1 MPGFPRTSPCLAP
14 RSHKSSHQPFLCLLF
29 IPLFLPL
36 LIQPSCCPGVLMRSY
51 SNHNSCAH
59 RHTHSHTH
67 SHRAAAKLAF
77 LTLSQPSSPLRP
89 PHSGLADTCYGRG
102 WKPRDYLPESFPC
115 EHVQTMPLF
124 CSGDGGGCL
133 FSVARRRGVGG
144 KKAFP
149 RKQVQAQTP
158 QPHGR
163 PQRRP
168 RRVPCP
174 LPARRTG
181 GISPLTL
188 QSGAEYSCL
197 SPIRPPVSP
206 RSWVPPLLLSLSPL
220 NETLPLYIY
229 LSTASLSNPPRSLS
243 YQCG

>member
-1 MPGFPRTSPCLAP
+1 MPGFPRTSPCLAL

-29 IPLFLPL
+29 IPLFLP

-59 RHTHSHTH
+59 RHTHTRTH

-77 LTLSQPSSPLRP
+77 LTLSQPSSPLCP
-89 PHSGLADTCYGRG
+89 PHSALADTCYGRG
-102 WKPRDYLPESFPC
+102 WKPGDYLPESFPC
-115 EHVQTMPLF
+115 EHVQIMPLS

-144 KKAFP
+144 
-149 RKQVQAQTP
+149 RKPFHANRSKHRLP
-158 QPHGR
+158 SHMGDRSGGPGGS
-163 PQRRP
+163 
-168 RRVPCP
+168 
-174 LPARRTG
+174 PARRTG
-181 GISPLTL
+181 GISALTL
-188 QSGAEYSCL
+188 QPRAEHSCL
-197 SPIRPPVSP
+197 PRIRPPVSP
-206 RSWVPPLLLSLSPL
+206 RSWVPPLPVTLSRL

-229 LSTASLSNPPRSLS
+229 LSTASLSNPPPRSLS

>member
-1 MPGFPRTSPCLAP
+1 MKTEAASLKWSELDSALISTLQIPDKRFSRLRMHIPFPAV
-14 RSHKSSHQPFLCLLF
+14 
-29 IPLFLPL
+29 PLK
-36 LIQPSCCPGVLMRSY
+36 
-51 SNHNSCAH
+51 N
-59 RHTHSHTH
+59 T
-67 SHRAAAKLAF
+67 HRAAEKLAF

-115 EHVQTMPLF
+115 EHVQTMPLS

-229 LSTASLSNPPRSLS
+229 LSTASLSNPPPLPLLPMWMMESARTETH
-243 YQCG
+243 